1 MDLMDT
7 LSRKQSQYSVEEI
20 DHAQEKAKKTGRP
33 FLDVL
38 QETTGKKLD
47 SNKKLSF
54 DLDKLSQINQKM
66 SQSISSELEK
76 LKEKPRKEAVQDLCD
91 NTAKEI
97 ADLNL
102 HLKQDFGLEAQKKEG
117 ISRPR
122 CFPGSGRSSLPL
134 CIRAACLS

>member
-1 MDLMDT
+1 MDLMDA

-66 SQSISSELEK
+66 SQSINSELEK
-76 LKEKPRKEAVQDLCD
+76 LKEKPKKEDVQDLCD

-97 ADLNL
+97 ANLNL
-102 HLKQDFGLEAQKKEG
+102 HLKQDFGLEAQKKEPEKA
-117 ISRPR
+117 S
-122 CFPGSGRSSLPL
+122 
-134 CIRAACLS
+134 A

>member
-1 MDLMDT
+1 MDLMDS
-7 LSRKQSQYSVEEI
+7 LSGKQSQYSVEEI
-20 DHAQEKAKKTGRP
+20 DRAQEKAKKSGRP

-66 SQSISSELEK
+66 SQSINSELEK
-76 LKEKPRKEAVQDLCD
+76 LKGRPKKEKEEVQDLCD
-91 NTAKEI
+91 STAKEI

-102 HLKQDFGLEAQKKEG
+102 HLKHILH
-117 ISRPR
+117 
-122 CFPGSGRSSLPL
+122 
-134 CIRAACLS
+134 